1 MPNHI
6 KNRIKLL
13 GSFKQVD
20 AIIKAFST
28 RQDAYINMTHDD
40 KLAICRRKDGEFD
53 VLWMD
58 LSTGSCENRKGH
70 LQNGLPDG
78 WEIEVKN
85 SLFLFP
91 DFKKVIPPPD
101 SDAYHDRPSQESVK
115 HLPDW
120 WYTWNVK
127 HWGSKWGGYGYEQ
140 EAINIFTFETAWSSA
155 VKIIDVMAAVFPS
168 ILIEYE
174 WADEDTGRNCGR
186 IQYRDGKRNSEY
198 IPEGGTREA
207 YELSFA
213 LRPEYAKDY
222 ELVDGGYKYKEE

>member
-13 GSFKQVD
+13 GSFEQVD

-28 RQDAYINMTHDD
+28 KQDAYVSMTHDD
-40 KLAICRRKDGEFD
+40 ELAICIKKDDDFGVCWMNLRTGICQGRKNEII
-53 VLWMD
+53 
-58 LSTGSCENRKGH
+58 
-70 LQNGLPDG
+70 QNGIPDG
-78 WEIEVKN
+78 FELEIKN

-101 SDAYHDRPSQESVK
+101 NDAYNDRPSQDAVK

-120 WYTWNVK
+120 WYTWNTK

-155 VKIIDVMAAVFPS
+155 IKIIDKMASAFPEV
-168 ILIEYE
+168 LIEYE
-174 WADEDTGRNCGR
+174 WADEDTSRNCGKR
-186 IQYRDGKRNSEY
+186 QYKNGKLVNEY
-198 IPEGGTREA
+198 IPEGGSIEA
-207 YELSFA
+207 YELAFS
-213 LRPEYAKDY
+213 LRPEYRKDY
-222 ELVDGGYKYKEE
+222 ELVDGGYKYK